1 MTAALPC
8 VPPTPWP
15 PGDPRDAEFSALEV
29 SPDGRTAFL
38 ADPLGNL
45 DVVDLRAPPVTRAV
59 TRGGGEGG
67 GGGAAEAAAEGA
79 AALVGGLNI
88 HDR

>member
-1 MTAALPC
+1 M
-8 VPPTPWP
+8 VHGFYP

-45 DVVDLRAPPVTRAV
+45 DVVDLRAPPPTRAV
-59 TRGGGEGG
+59 ARGGGGEGDG
-67 GGGAAEAAAEGA
+67 GGGAEAAAEGGS
-79 AALVGGLNI
+79 ALVGGLNV